1 MTLPRLTLRPF
12 RRAFLPVLFCAMAF
26 PSALVGQTN
35 TPTADAEV
43 PGWLTQPLSLDDAL
57 DLALRQNPA
66 ILKSQKDLEATHGVA
81 VQTRAIALPRLR
93 ALGDFNFN
101 DGTESFT
108 LPGGTFNF
116 QQDKNWTAGIRLEQS
131 IYEGGRMR
139 SSLRAARHL
148 QDQAVQQHR
157 AVINNTILELRTSYL
172 DTLLAA
178 EQIVV
183 NEKSVALLQKE
194 LDDTRRRYEAGTVP
208 KFDVLRAEVQVANAK
223 PKLSRSRNA
232 WRISKNSLT
241 SLLGYNL
248 PTNIWENI
256 PLQLTGRLERE
267 PFEVDLPNALAQAIQ
282 NRPELAV
289 IRQSRELAK
298 EEVIN
303 ARSGYKPT
311 LQVFGG
317 YQGRNTSFE
326 DDLGVVVDGWVAG
339 AQANWNLFDGL
350 ATQGRITE
358 AKAKLQRADLEEADS
373 MRQIELEVRT
383 AYSGFIEASEVLD
396 STEKVVEQAD
406 EALRLATSRYDA
418 GTGTQLD
425 VLAAETSLTEARTDQ
440 ERGPAGLRRG
450 PGATRTRHRFGLRRE
465 EPRALSSG
473 LTHRPG
479 DAVPPAVV
487 QFADGCAEAAG
498 GGGHFQSVASHRTDA
513 VGWNP
518 HQPGAFDHLRGIE
531 FGAGHH
537 DAMLGFTKQQGVLAH
552 GGGGVRADS
561 GGR

>member
-1 MTLPRLTLRPF
+1 MNIHPFFRPPVPRTLLAGLLGLL
-12 RRAFLPVLFCAMAF
+12 AASHSLP
-26 PSALVGQTN
+26 GQTN
-35 TPTADAEV
+35 APAAGGEV
-43 PGWLTQPLSLDDAL
+43 PGWLTQPLSLDNAL
-57 DLALRQNPA
+57 DLALQQNPA
-66 ILKSQKDLEATHGVA
+66 ILKSRKDLEATHGVV

-101 DGTESFT
+101 EGTESFA

-139 SSLRAARHL
+139 SSLRTARHL
-148 QDQAVQQHR
+148 QEQAVQQHR
-157 AVINNTILELRTSYL
+157 SVINNAVLEVRTAYL

-178 EQIVV
+178 QQIVV

-232 WRISKNSLT
+232 WRISKNNLT
-241 SLLGYNL
+241 SLLGYDL

-267 PFEVDLPNALAQAIQ
+267 PFEVDLPEALAQALQ

-289 IRQSRELAK
+289 IRQSRELAR
-298 EEVIN
+298 EDVVN
-303 ARSGYKPT
+303 AKSGYKPSI
-311 LQVFGG
+311 QVFGG

-339 AQANWNLFDGL
+339 AQANWYLFDGL
-350 ATQGRITE
+350 GTQGRITE
-358 AKAKLQRADLEEADS
+358 AKAKLERADVEEADS

-383 AYSGFIEASEVLD
+383 AYSGFIEAREVLD
-396 STEKVVEQAD
+396 STEKVVEQAE

-425 VLAAETSLTEARTDQ
+425 VLAAETSLTEARTTKNVALRDYAVALARL
-440 ERGPAGLRRG
+440 ERAIGLDY
-450 PGATRTRHRFGLRRE
+450 AT
-465 EPRALSSG
+465 P
-473 LTHRPG
+473 
-479 DAVPPAVV
+479 
-487 QFADGCAEAAG
+487 
-498 GGGHFQSVASHRTDA
+498 
-513 VGWNP
+513 N
-518 HQPGAFDHLRGIE
+518 
-531 FGAGHH
+531 
-537 DAMLGFTKQQGVLAH
+537 TKP
-552 GGGGVRADS
+552 
-561 GGR
+561 